1 LSLIITIAR
10 EQDDLAWRVE
20 NGGPGEVWA
29 FLLVPSIVDGRLSFD
44 EDAAW
49 MGQEDDETLVA
60 RKVDAA
66 AVPSAALR
74 ELVPS
79 GAVRLK
85 PGETRCGRLAVGRLL
100 EPPPGTDG
108 PEGPRPRRVILEVGW
123 LPAREEIQPTL
134 LDWKGQPFAYLATAD
149 EPGGQRLTRSAPLD
163 WTLAGRS

>member
-1 LSLIITIAR
+1 MSLIVTIAR
-10 EQDDLAWRVE
+10 EQDDLVWRVE
-20 NGGPGEVWA
+20 NGGPGDVWA

-44 EDAAW
+44 EDGAW

-85 PGETRCGRLAVGRLL
+85 RGDMRCGRFAVGPFL
-100 EPPPGTDG
+100 EPPPETDG
-108 PEGPRPRRVILEVGW
+108 
-123 LPAREEIQPTL
+123 
-134 LDWKGQPFAYLATAD
+134 
-149 EPGGQRLTRSAPLD
+149 
-163 WTLAGRS
+163 